1 MEKSLF
7 SELKRIGIDEEL
19 AVSVSASLDPDHNAS
34 KKDVLVMQEAIMQIQ
49 LQSERSYLA
58 LKSDITD
65 LRSEVRTEIS
75 GLRSEMRTEI
85 TGLRSEM
92 RTEITGLRSEMQ
104 TEISGLRSEMHKET
118 GSIRSELGN
127 MHRQYWITFGGLITT
142 IISVFVV
149 NWYFHL

>member
-65 LRSEVRTEIS
+65 LRSEMRTEISDLRSEVRTEIS
-75 GLRSEMRTEI
+75 
-85 TGLRSEM
+85 
-92 RTEITGLRSEMQ
+92 GLRSEMQ

-118 GSIRSELGN
+118 GGIRSELGN
-127 MHRQYWITFGGLITT
+127 MHRQYWITFGGLITI

>member
-65 LRSEVRTEIS
+65 LRSEMRTEISDLRSEVRTEIS
-75 GLRSEMRTEI
+75 
-85 TGLRSEM
+85 
-92 RTEITGLRSEMQ
+92 GLRSEMQ

-118 GSIRSELGN
+118 GGIRSELGN

>member
-75 GLRSEMRTEI
+75 GLRSEM
-85 TGLRSEM
+85 
-92 RTEITGLRSEMQ
+92 
-104 TEISGLRSEMHKET
+104 HKEV

-149 NWYFHL
+149 NWYFYL

>member
-75 GLRSEMRTEI
+75 GLRSEM
-85 TGLRSEM
+85 
-92 RTEITGLRSEMQ
+92 Q

>member
-75 GLRSEMRTEI
+75 GLRSEM
-85 TGLRSEM
+85 
-92 RTEITGLRSEMQ
+92 Q

-118 GSIRSELGN
+118 GNIRSELGN

>member
-85 TGLRSEM
+85 S
-92 RTEITGLRSEMQ
+92 GLRSEMQ